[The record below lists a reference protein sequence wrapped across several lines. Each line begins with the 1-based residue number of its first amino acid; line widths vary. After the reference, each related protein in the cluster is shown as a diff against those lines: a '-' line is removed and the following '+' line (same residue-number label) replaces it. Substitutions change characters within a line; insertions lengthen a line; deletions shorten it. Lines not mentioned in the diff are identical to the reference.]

1 MNCPEVSWALKVLA
15 GRLVVIQDGTMAG
28 LKPSS
33 SRL

>member
-1 MNCPEVSWALKVLA
+1 MTCPDDSWALKVLA
-15 GRLVVIQDGTMAG
+15 DRLVVIQAGTIAG